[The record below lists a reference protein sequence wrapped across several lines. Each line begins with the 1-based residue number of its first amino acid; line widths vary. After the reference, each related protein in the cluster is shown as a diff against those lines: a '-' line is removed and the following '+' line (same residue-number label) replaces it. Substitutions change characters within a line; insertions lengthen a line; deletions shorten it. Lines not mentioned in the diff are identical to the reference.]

1 MKRRTEEMERRLRVR
16 MNRWDDLNHKR
27 QQREEKLIGERLTRL
42 RDRYEERLARE
53 EKDAEE
59 DKIRHSRVREQMTFD
74 YQRTWDEAVIEQMT
88 QQVAANPW
96 KPGPRRAFID
106 ATGTFGKADKPTL
119 KPTTAGT
126 GLRARQHDAAEG
138 EDVDL
143 SGI

>member
-1 MKRRTEEMERRLRVR
+1 MKRRTEEMERRLRIR

-42 RDRYEERLARE
+42 RDRYEERLGRE

-59 DKIRHSRVREQMTFD
+59 DTTRHARMREQMTFD

-106 ATGTFGKADKPTL
+106 STGTFGKADKPTL

-126 GLRARQHDAAEG
+126 GLRARQQEVDARDYE
-138 EDVDL
+138 L